1 MALGRKIVVRYL
13 ALVAAAF
20 VLGYGIFGIR
30 EHGLWILL
38 MAINPP
44 GSLVV
49 EPQMAALASTLDW
62 SLGAPLHVWTTQL
75 VCMLVNGVVI
85 FGLVSLTSKLW
96 HALRGHAV

>member
-1 MALGRKIVVRYL
+1 
-13 ALVAAAF
+13 
-20 VLGYGIFGIR
+20 
-30 EHGLWILL
+30 
-38 MAINPP
+38 
-44 GSLVV
+44 
-49 EPQMAALASTLDW
+49 MAALASTLDW

>member
-38 MAINPP
+38 MAINLP
-44 GSLVV
+44 GSWW
-49 EPQMAALASTLDW
+49 W
-62 SLGAPLHVWTTQL
+62 SHKWQR
-75 VCMLVNGVVI
+75 
-85 FGLVSLTSKLW
+85 W
-96 HALRGHAV
+96 RRR